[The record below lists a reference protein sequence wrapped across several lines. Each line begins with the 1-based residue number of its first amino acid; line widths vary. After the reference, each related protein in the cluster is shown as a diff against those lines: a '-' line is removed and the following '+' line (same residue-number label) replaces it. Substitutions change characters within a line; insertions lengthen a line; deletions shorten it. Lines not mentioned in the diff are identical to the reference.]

1 MDVQHLQRSH
11 IISIFCVAVLT
22 LIMTIGFWFLC
33 QGSFKPFGDGILI
46 DNGLLAAIPRYE
58 LRFEEFSLA
67 QTPQTYRYR
76 FTPLPRVPVDLRLS
90 PQIALDPTSSHCFQD
105 CPAYKAL
112 EQTKTRVRITLFK
125 DRKVY
130 FYTQR
135 DRFPG
140 FQRWGWRLSIDN
152 FRHDELSDLDLSQK
166 GKYELKLE
174 VESEQPSS
182 LEMKFQPVLQW
193 GGINY

>member
-1 MDVQHLQRSH
+1 MKAKYERAIF
-11 IISIFCVAVLT
+11 IISVGLLALTIWFVVL
-22 LIMTIGFWFLC
+22 C
-33 QGSFKPFGDGILI
+33 EGSSRPFGDGTLI

-76 FTPLPRVPVDLRLS
+76 FPPLPRVPVDLRLS
-90 PQIALDPTSSHCFQD
+90 PQIALDPTNRHCFQN

-112 EQTKTRVRITLFK
+112 ESTRTRVKVTLFK
-125 DRKVY
+125 DQKVY

-140 FQRWGWRLSIDN
+140 FQRWGWGLSIDN
-152 FRHDELSDLDLSQK
+152 FGHDELSDLDLSQK

-174 VESEQPSS
+174 VESEQPPSQ
-182 LEMKFQPVLQW
+182 EMKFQPVLQW
-193 GGINY
+193 GGITLP